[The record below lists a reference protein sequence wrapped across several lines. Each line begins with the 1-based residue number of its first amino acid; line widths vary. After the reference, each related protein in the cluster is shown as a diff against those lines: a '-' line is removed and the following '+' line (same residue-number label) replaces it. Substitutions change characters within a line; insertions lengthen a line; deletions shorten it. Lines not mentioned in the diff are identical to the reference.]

1 MNKLFLAIIN
11 EPRFYKSDAKLKHIL
26 EEVKNETG
34 IEFIRK
40 DRDSRR
46 GGVAIAFDSNLVSL
60 KKLHLNCLK
69 NKPKLEID
77 AARGKIRNYLQQR
90 SEHLLLLP
98 TA

>member
-46 GGVAIAFDSNLVSL
+46 GGVAIAFDSNLVSI
-60 KKLHLNCLK
+60 KKIAFEL
-69 NKPKLEID
+69 PKEQ
-77 AARGKIRNYLQQR
+77 AKARD
-90 SEHLLLLP
+90 
-98 TA
+98 